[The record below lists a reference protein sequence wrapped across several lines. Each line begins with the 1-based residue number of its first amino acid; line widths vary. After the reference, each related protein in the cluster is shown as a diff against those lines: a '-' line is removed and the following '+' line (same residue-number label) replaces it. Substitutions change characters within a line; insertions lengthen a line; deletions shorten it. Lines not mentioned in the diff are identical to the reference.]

1 MRILL
6 APMEGVVDHL
16 VRDLLTGIGGID
28 QCVTEFVRV
37 TEQRLPRRVFLRLAP
52 EIAWGNTTPAGVPV
66 KVQLL
71 GGNAQAMADNA
82 QRAVRA
88 GANAIDINFG
98 CPAKTV
104 NKSDGG
110 ACLLRTPDRLHQ
122 IVGAVRQALPTSVT
136 VSAKIRLGYE
146 ERGGYLDTARAIA
159 EAGAS
164 ELVVHARSKADGYRP
179 PAYWEAIA
187 EIANAVDIPV
197 VANGE
202 IWSLGDYLN
211 CRQQSGCAD
220 VMLGRGLLA
229 RPDLGR
235 IIRAHQ
241 RGEAYTPMGWPQVLR
256 LLHHY
261 YHISF
266 SAYPQKYAGNRIKQW
281 LMYLQRNYPEAQRFF
296 ERIKRERDPEQLEAA
311 FTREMAGDSMAVA
324 TADCAL

>member
-164 ELVVHARSKADGYRP
+164 ELVVHGRTKEDGYKAERINW
-179 PAYWEAIA
+179 AAIG
-187 EIANAVDIPV
+187 EIRQRLTIPV
-197 VANGE
+197 IANGE
-202 IWSLGDYLN
+202 IWDWQSAQDCLAATGCDAVMIGCGALN
-211 CRQQSGCAD
+211 VPNLSR
-220 VMLGRGLLA
+220 V
-229 RPDLGR
+229 
-235 IIRAHQ
+235 I
-241 RGEAYTPMGWPQVLR
+241 
-256 LLHHY
+256 
-261 YHISF
+261 
-266 SAYPQKYAGNRIKQW
+266 KYNEPRMPWA
-281 LMYLQRNYPEAQRFF
+281 P
-296 ERIKRERDPEQLEAA
+296 
-311 FTREMAGDSMAVA
+311 
-324 TADCAL
+324 